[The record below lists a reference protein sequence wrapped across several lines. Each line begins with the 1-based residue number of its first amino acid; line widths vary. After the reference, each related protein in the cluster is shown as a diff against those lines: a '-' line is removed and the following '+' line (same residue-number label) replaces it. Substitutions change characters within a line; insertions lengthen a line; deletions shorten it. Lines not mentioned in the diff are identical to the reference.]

1 MRKGARAYATLADV
15 AKEAGVGKTTVSRVI
30 NGALLVSPSTLKR
43 VRAAMDKLSFHPNH
57 AARILK
63 GEKTNTIGLIVP
75 SIADSF
81 FSSCA
86 GAAQK
91 VARAHHYAIVLATT
105 NNSQRDEIDNINFLA
120 RRTDGL
126 LIVPAHSQSR
136 ALADLVQGLPVPV
149 VSFDRPIKASGV
161 TSVMVKNFDGAMWA
175 VHHLVEHGR
184 KRILCLGGE
193 TDLYTIR
200 ERLRG
205 YRQAMQDARLPLLI
219 DTSVNVESFESTE
232 AAVQK
237 HLAGTTP
244 IDAIFG
250 LKNITTIHAFQVLQ
264 KLRVNVPKRVA
275 LVGFDDFQLA
285 SALRP
290 AVTVIQQPVADL
302 GRLAAEMLFRQLLD
316 DGGPSGSAPKPGTI
330 ELEPQLVV
338 RNSCGCNTSSWS

>member
-1 MRKGARAYATLADV
+1 MRKTARTYATLADV
-15 AKEAGVGKTTVSRVI
+15 AKEARVGTTTVSRVI

-91 VARAHHYAIVLATT
+91 VARAHHCAIVLATT
-105 NNSQRDEIDNINFLA
+105 NNTSRDEIDNINFLA

-136 ALADLVQGLPVPV
+136 ALAELLQGLSVPV
-149 VSFDRPIKASGV
+149 VSFDRPVKASGV
-161 TSVMVKNFDGAMWA
+161 TSVMVKNYDGAKKA
-175 VHHLVEHGR
+175 VRHLVEHGR

-193 TDLYTIR
+193 ADLYTIR

-205 YRQAMQDARLPLLI
+205 YRQAMQEAGLSPII
-219 DTSVNVESFESTE
+219 DTSVNVDSFESTE
-232 AAVQK
+232 EAIAR
-237 HLAGTTP
+237 HLDGATP

-250 LKNITTIHAFQVLQ
+250 LKNITTILAFEVLQ
-264 KLRVNVPKRVA
+264 KLRVNIPKRIA

-290 AVTVIQQPVADL
+290 AITVVQQPIADL
-302 GRLAAEMLFRQLLD
+302 GRLAAEMLFRELVDKNEPPASEQ
-316 DGGPSGSAPKPGTI
+316 KPETI
-330 ELEPQLVV
+330 ELETQLVV
-338 RNSCGCNTSSWS
+338 RNSCGCD